1 MVIASAM
8 LETEL
13 HHISDKINLTTMFV
27 LATGAPTKK
36 EVQLMRANEQYGEGL
51 GTGLFFG
58 DTLNDY
64 RAATASGLDFVGI
77 GDTALFNEK
86 GLPSELDFLD
96 LTRRFTSVCG
106 YGE

>member
-1 MVIASAM
+1 
-8 LETEL
+8 
-13 HHISDKINLTTMFV
+13 
-27 LATGAPTKK
+27 
-36 EVQLMRANEQYGEGL
+36 
-51 GTGLFFG
+51 LFFG

-64 RAATASGLDFVGI
+64 IAATASGLDFVGI

-86 GLPSELDFLD
+86 RLPSELDFLD

>member
-8 LETEL
+8 PETEL
-13 HHISDKINLTTMFV
+13 HHILDKINLTTMFV
-27 LATGAPTKK
+27 LATGAPTTK
-36 EVQLMRANEQYGEGL
+36 EVQLMRANEQYGEGP

-77 GDTALFNEK
+77 GDTSLFGEK
-86 GLPSELDFLD
+86 GLPSESDFLD